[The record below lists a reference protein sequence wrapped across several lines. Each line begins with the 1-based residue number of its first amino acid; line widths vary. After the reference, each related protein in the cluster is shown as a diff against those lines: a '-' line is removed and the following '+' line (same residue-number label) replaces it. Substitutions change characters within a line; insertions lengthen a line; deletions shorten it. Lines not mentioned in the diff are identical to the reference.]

1 MGMRGLSYPDSVHI
15 IQSIILCGYRKK
27 RRHIVNPGVR
37 RLFDKAFPRVMK
49 SMPGCEIVQNSAR
62 VDHIQVVMII
72 PPEYS
77 VSEVVGRIKGM
88 TASLLRKKFS

>member
-37 RLFDKAFPRVMK
+37 RLFDKTFPKVTK

-62 VDHIQVVMII
+62 VDHIQLVMII

-77 VSEVVGRIKGM
+77 VSEVVGRIKGT
-88 TASLLRKKFS
+88 TAGILRKKLS

>member
-1 MGMRGLSYPDSVHI
+1 MWIP
-15 IQSIILCGYRKK
+15 KK
-27 RRHIVNPGVR
+27 RRHIVNPSVR

-49 SMPGCEIVQNSAR
+49 SMSGCEIVQNSVR